1 MAATRLRDQAGQ
13 DVPQNLIE
21 DFANSVRGT
30 LIRPGD
36 APYEE
41 ARHVWNALIE
51 KWPGAILRCSGTADI
66 VAAVNFARKHGI
78 RVAVRGGGHNV
89 GGRALCDDGLVIDL
103 SAMRGVYVDPSA
115 RTVRVQGGA
124 TLGDVDRET
133 HLHGLAVPFGVISKT
148 GVAGLTLGGGVG
160 WLVRKYGPTCD
171 NVLEMEV
178 VTADGHVRTVNAK
191 ENTDLFWAMRGGGG
205 NFGIVTSFLYQ
216 AYPVSTVLGGLIV
229 YSRAAAGKILREY
242 REFLADA
249 PEDLTVYVG
258 MIWTPDGTPATA
270 VIPCW
275 SGEDLEEGERVIAP
289 LKELDDPLMVA
300 VQPMPF
306 PAMQSILDDAFP
318 SGTRNYWKSA
328 FVKDLPDGAIDVLVE
343 QAKGMTSPMS
353 GLLVEYYGGAGG
365 RKPGDENAFAQRN
378 SDYSIGFMP
387 QWTDPEQD
395 DAQIAWARSAWEAIQ
410 PFATGGYLLNYL
422 SEGEE
427 QAAIDAFG
435 ANYSRLRELKKAYDP
450 ENFFR
455 MNQNIQPA
463 S

>member
-1 MAATRLRDQAGQ
+1 MTATELRDSSGHVVPK
-13 DVPQNLIE
+13 DVIE
-21 DFANSVRGT
+21 GFADTIRGEMLT
-30 LIRPGD
+30 PDDD
-36 APYEE
+36 AYED
-41 ARHVWNALIE
+41 ARHIWNSLIQ
-51 KWPGAILRCSGTADI
+51 KRPGAILRCRGTADV
-66 VAAVNFARKHGI
+66 VAAVNFARQNRI
-78 RVAVRGGGHNV
+78 TVAVRGGGHNV

-103 SAMRGVYVDPSA
+103 SAMHAIHVDPER

-178 VTADGHVRTVNAK
+178 VTADGEVRTANATQ
-191 ENTDLFWAMRGGGG
+191 NADLYWALRGGGG

-216 AYPVSTVLGGLIV
+216 AHPVSTVLGGLIV
-229 YSRAAAGKILREY
+229 YPREAAGTVLRGY
-242 REFLADA
+242 RDFMANA

-258 MIWTPDGTPATA
+258 LIWTPDGTPATA

-275 SGEDLEEGERVIAP
+275 SGADLDEGERAIAP
-289 LKELDDPLMVA
+289 LKDLDEPMMVA

-328 FVKDLPDGAIDVLVE
+328 FVKDLPDPAIEVLVE
-343 QAKGMTSPMS
+343 QARGMTSPMS
-353 GLLVEYYGGAGG
+353 GLLVEFYGGAAG
-365 RKPGDENAFAQRN
+365 RRSGDDNAFAQRH
-378 SDYSIGFMP
+378 SDYNIGFMP
-387 QWTDPEQD
+387 QWTDPAED
-395 DAQIAWARSAWEAIQ
+395 AAQIAWARSAWEAIQ

-422 SEGEE
+422 AEGEE

-435 ANYSRLRELKKAYDP
+435 ANYPRLQEIKKLYDP
-450 ENFFR
+450 DNFFS
-455 MNQNIQPA
+455 MNQNIRPA
-463 S
+463 A